1 MSVTQT
7 RNVDYVLVGKDVAAT
22 AAASL
27 TSPDD
32 LANGQVGI
40 FNVYGTG
47 ANAALSAGSFVIAIG
62 GANGKPA
69 FVSEA
74 IDPAKVSVAKTRG
87 QEDAT
92 EQSDS
97 LGYNGATGAI
107 ATLTANQLYK
117 VDFYIQEYLTS
128 NTDGR
133 YIKHAVFQAGTTA
146 PTEIEV
152 AEGIGNSAILNFSKE
167 AEDYI
172 QVDVHSAAAPTA
184 LTGTGTLTI
193 ANGSKY
199 LTAGTDID
207 AVLVVGGYVRLDES
221 VGGATAV
228 TDSVYRVVAMDTT
241 NEIAT
246 LDRPYTG
253 TSMSAAAVGNGSYIA
268 KATADAAA
276 AGVTFTGKPLSF
288 VVGKKQYKKVRWEL
302 MAGSE
307 FGTSPVR
314 EANAF
319 EGIGEYE
326 LAAEAE
332 WFARGFEGEYHRM
345 GEPGIYPFSGNATNL
360 AADGATELVYDVTTI
375 RWVHDDATGLQA
387 GDVSPKQI
395 TIYSPANGTA
405 ATGAA
410 DYMTSSYGTAQGAWE
425 QIEAAMASY
434 TAKMSNRDTG
444 ANADTSGSLEI

>member
-167 AEDYI
+167 AE
-172 QVDVHSAAAPTA
+172 
-184 LTGTGTLTI
+184 
-193 ANGSKY
+193 
-199 LTAGTDID
+199 
-207 AVLVVGGYVRLDES
+207 
-221 VGGATAV
+221 
-228 TDSVYRVVAMDTT
+228 
-241 NEIAT
+241 
-246 LDRPYTG
+246 
-253 TSMSAAAVGNGSYIA
+253 MS
-268 KATADAAA
+268 
-276 AGVTFTGKPLSF
+276 L
-288 VVGKKQYKKVRWEL
+288 
-302 MAGSE
+302 
-307 FGTSPVR
+307 
-314 EANAF
+314 
-319 EGIGEYE
+319 
-326 LAAEAE
+326 
-332 WFARGFEGEYHRM
+332 
-345 GEPGIYPFSGNATNL
+345 
-360 AADGATELVYDVTTI
+360 
-375 RWVHDDATGLQA
+375 
-387 GDVSPKQI
+387 
-395 TIYSPANGTA
+395 
-405 ATGAA
+405 
-410 DYMTSSYGTAQGAWE
+410 
-425 QIEAAMASY
+425 
-434 TAKMSNRDTG
+434 
-444 ANADTSGSLEI
+444 